1 MQLRTV
7 SILGVGLLGGS
18 IGLAVKE
25 RISGCRVVGYGH
37 RQSSLDEAVRRG
49 AIDQGCSDPAL
60 AVQGADLVILCT
72 PVGVFADMLRGIR
85 PAVGRALITDV
96 GSTKR
101 SVAKLAGEILSDP
114 SRFVGSH
121 PMDGSEKRGI
131 QFGRADLCD
140 GALCLVTPTERTD
153 PAAVSDVE
161 AFWQVLG
168 MRTLRLSP
176 ADHDRRVAQISHL
189 PHALAA
195 VIVGSPEPES
205 LELAGRGFLDLTRI
219 AAGDGALWRDILIDN
234 RDNMRECIDQIVA
247 DLGRFAELLDPEK
260 GEELR
265 KFLDAAADRRAGIGL
280 GRAKPPHHPT

>member
-121 PMDGSEKRGI
+121 PMAGSEKRGI